1 MARAPWFGALES
13 AEGAARGGAHLR
25 CPFAAANRE
34 LAGVLVAVLWF
45 SLCRLGVV
53 WGGDLEGFAHFDRSQ
68 ALDILRVLKCFKTLH
83 KRKTQ
88 LRSG

>member
-1 MARAPWFGALES
+1 MES
-13 AEGAARGGAHLR
+13 AEGAAFCGAHLR
-25 CPFAAANRE
+25 RAFPAASRE

-53 WGGDLEGFAHFDRSQ
+53 WGGHLGIFSSGDRPQ
-68 ALDILRVLKCFKTLH
+68 ARDMTRGMKCFKTLR